1 MIMKKLL
8 EARIKFAQANVNKT
22 GKGVIDGNEYTFYTL
37 NDIIPT
43 KNNIFKELG
52 MVDIITYNNQEAK
65 LELFD
70 TDDLK
75 ESITFTS
82 PMPSDLRSVNPN
94 QMMAIGGC
102 QTYQRRY
109 LYVTALDISEPDHVE
124 NGNEAENSDDSS
136 EEKSEKTSKSAPKK
150 QTKKKS
156 TKATKEDT
164 PAKEEKPTAVKTEDN
179 SEDNS
184 KDKADKKA
192 SVLDIIEAEEETTVE
207 TTIPTVNSKPMPKEA
222 EVSAENIEKSFDKD
236 TDIDFMVENMSEE
249 YALNFTLEVGKNK
262 GKKMVD
268 IGPKGWEWY
277 SQKFTSDNRYNAVAK
292 VLLYINPTV

>member
-8 EARIKFAQANVNKT
+8 EARITFAQANVNKT

-82 PMPSDLRSVNPN
+82 PMPNDLRSVNLN

-124 NGNEAENSDDSS
+124 NGNEAEKSDDSS

-150 QTKKKS
+150 QTKEKS

-164 PAKEEKPTAVKTEDN
+164 PAKEEKPTAVKDKDN

-207 TTIPTVNSKPMPKEA
+207 TTIPTVSKPMPKEA

-236 TDIDFMVENMSEE
+236 TDIEFMVENMSEE

>member
-8 EARIKFAQANVNKT
+8 EARITFAQANVKKT

-82 PMPSDLRSVNPN
+82 PMPSDLRSVNLN

-124 NGNEAENSDDSS
+124 NGNEAEKSDDSS

>member
-1 MIMKKLL
+1 MKKLL

-136 EEKSEKTSKSAPKK
+136 EEKSGKTSKSAPKK

-207 TTIPTVNSKPMPKEA
+207 TTIPTVSKPMPKEA

-236 TDIDFMVENMSEE
+236 SNIDFMVENMSEE

-262 GKKMVD
+262 GKKMID

>member
-1 MIMKKLL
+1 MKKLL

-124 NGNEAENSDDSS
+124 NGNEAEKSDDSS
-136 EEKSEKTSKSAPKK
+136 EEKTEKTSKPAPKK
-150 QTKKKS
+150 QTKNKS

-164 PAKEEKPTAVKTEDN
+164 PAKEEKPTAVKI
-179 SEDNS
+179 EDNS

>member
-82 PMPSDLRSVNPN
+82 PMPNDLRSVNLN

-124 NGNEAENSDDSS
+124 NGREKAETEKSDNSS
-136 EEKSEKTSKSAPKK
+136 EEKTEKTSKPAPKK

-156 TKATKEDT
+156 TKATKEET
-164 PAKEEKPTAVKTEDN
+164 PEKEEKPTAVKT
-179 SEDNS
+179 EDNS

-207 TTIPTVNSKPMPKEA
+207 TTIPTVSKPMPKEA
-222 EVSAENIEKSFDKD
+222 EVSAENIEKSFNKD
-236 TDIDFMVENMSEE
+236 TDIEFMVKNMSEE

>member
-8 EARIKFAQANVNKT
+8 EARIKFAQANVKKT

-82 PMPSDLRSVNPN
+82 PMPNDLRSVNLN

-109 LYVTALDISEPDHVE
+109 LYVTALDISEPDHLE
-124 NGNEAENSDDSS
+124 NGREKAETEKSDNSS
-136 EEKSEKTSKSAPKK
+136 EEKTEKTSKPASKK

-164 PAKEEKPTAVKTEDN
+164 PEKEEKPTAVKT
-179 SEDNS
+179 EDNS

>member
-1 MIMKKLL
+1 MKKLL

-124 NGNEAENSDDSS
+124 NGNEAEKSDGHWRLL
-136 EEKSEKTSKSAPKK
+136 
-150 QTKKKS
+150 QT
-156 TKATKEDT
+156 
-164 PAKEEKPTAVKTEDN
+164 
-179 SEDNS
+179 
-184 KDKADKKA
+184 
-192 SVLDIIEAEEETTVE
+192 LC
-207 TTIPTVNSKPMPKEA
+207 
-222 EVSAENIEKSFDKD
+222 
-236 TDIDFMVENMSEE
+236 
-249 YALNFTLEVGKNK
+249 L
-262 GKKMVD
+262 
-268 IGPKGWEWY
+268 
-277 SQKFTSDNRYNAVAK
+277 
-292 VLLYINPTV
+292 

>member
-82 PMPSDLRSVNPN
+82 PMPNDLRSVNLN

-124 NGNEAENSDDSS
+124 NGREKAETEKSDNSS
-136 EEKSEKTSKSAPKK
+136 EEKTEKTSKPAPKK

-164 PAKEEKPTAVKTEDN
+164 PEKEEKPTAVKT
-179 SEDNS
+179 EDNS

-207 TTIPTVNSKPMPKEA
+207 TTIPTVSKPMPKEA

>member
-8 EARIKFAQANVNKT
+8 EARIKFAQANVKKT
-22 GKGVIDGNEYTFYTL
+22 GKGVIDDNEYTFYTL

-43 KNNIFKELG
+43 KNNIFKKLG
-52 MVDIITYNNQEAK
+52 MVDIITFNNQEAK

-82 PMPSDLRSVNPN
+82 PMPSDLRSVNSN

-124 NGNEAENSDDSS
+124 NGNEAEKLDDSS

-164 PAKEEKPTAVKTEDN
+164 PAKEEKPTAVKD
-179 SEDNS
+179 EDNS
-184 KDKADKKA
+184 KGKADKKA
-192 SVLDIIEAEEETTVE
+192 DILDIVEADDDTTVE
-207 TTIPTVNSKPMPKEA
+207 TTIPTASTSSKPKQKEA
-222 EVSAENIEKSFDKD
+222 EVPAENIEKSFDKD

-292 VLLYINPTV
+292 VLLYINHID

>member
-52 MVDIITYNNQEAK
+52 MVDIITYNSQEAK

-124 NGNEAENSDDSS
+124 NGNEAEKSDDSS

-150 QTKKKS
+150 QTKKES

-164 PAKEEKPTAVKTEDN
+164 PEKEEKPTAVKT
-179 SEDNS
+179 EDNS

-207 TTIPTVNSKPMPKEA
+207 TTIPTASTSSKPKQKEA
-222 EVSAENIEKSFDKD
+222 EVPAENIEKSFDKD

-292 VLLYINPTV
+292 VLLYINHID

>member
-82 PMPSDLRSVNPN
+82 PMPNDLRSVNLN

-124 NGNEAENSDDSS
+124 NGREKAETEKSDNSS
-136 EEKSEKTSKSAPKK
+136 EEKTEKTSKPAPKK
-150 QTKKKS
+150 QTKIKS
-156 TKATKEDT
+156 TKATKEET
-164 PAKEEKPTAVKTEDN
+164 PEKEEKPTAVKT
-179 SEDNS
+179 EDNS

-207 TTIPTVNSKPMPKEA
+207 TTIPTVSKPMPKEA
-222 EVSAENIEKSFDKD
+222 EVSAENIEKSFNKD
-236 TDIDFMVENMSEE
+236 TDIEFMVKNMSEE

>member
-124 NGNEAENSDDSS
+124 NGNEAEKSDDSS
-136 EEKSEKTSKSAPKK
+136 EEKTEKTSKPAPKK

-164 PAKEEKPTAVKTEDN
+164 PAKEEKPTAVKI
-179 SEDNS
+179 EDNS

>member
-136 EEKSEKTSKSAPKK
+136 EEKTEKTSKPASKK

-207 TTIPTVNSKPMPKEA
+207 TTIPTVSKPMPKEA
-222 EVSAENIEKSFDKD
+222 EVSAENIEKSFNKD
-236 TDIDFMVENMSEE
+236 TDIEFMVKNMSEE

>member
-124 NGNEAENSDDSS
+124 NGNEAEKSDDSS
-136 EEKSEKTSKSAPKK
+136 EEKTEKTSKPAPKK
-150 QTKKKS
+150 QTKNKS

-164 PAKEEKPTAVKTEDN
+164 PAKEEKPTAVKI
-179 SEDNS
+179 EDNS

>member
-82 PMPSDLRSVNPN
+82 PMPNDLRSVNLN

-124 NGNEAENSDDSS
+124 NGNEAEKSDDSS

-150 QTKKKS
+150 QTKEKS

-164 PAKEEKPTAVKTEDN
+164 PAKEEKPTAVKDKDN

-207 TTIPTVNSKPMPKEA
+207 TTIPTVSKPMPKEA

-236 TDIDFMVENMSEE
+236 TDIEFMVENMSEE

>member
-1 MIMKKLL
+1 MKKLL

-82 PMPSDLRSVNPN
+82 PMPNDLRSVNLN

-124 NGNEAENSDDSS
+124 NGREKAETEKSDNSS
-136 EEKSEKTSKSAPKK
+136 EEKTEKTSKPAPKK

-156 TKATKEDT
+156 TKATKEET
-164 PAKEEKPTAVKTEDN
+164 PEKEEKPTAVKT
-179 SEDNS
+179 EDNS

-207 TTIPTVNSKPMPKEA
+207 TTIPTVSKPMPKEA
-222 EVSAENIEKSFDKD
+222 EVSAENIEKSFNKD
-236 TDIDFMVENMSEE
+236 TDIEFMVKNMSEE

>member
-124 NGNEAENSDDSS
+124 NGNEAEKSDDSS
-136 EEKSEKTSKSAPKK
+136 EEKSEKNSKSAPKK
-150 QTKKKS
+150 QTKKES

-164 PAKEEKPTAVKTEDN
+164 PEKEEKPTAE
-179 SEDNS
+179 
-184 KDKADKKA
+184 KA

-207 TTIPTVNSKPMPKEA
+207 TTIPTASTSSKPKQKEA
-222 EVSAENIEKSFDKD
+222 EVPAENIEKSFDKD

-292 VLLYINPTV
+292 VLLYINPIV

>member
-1 MIMKKLL
+1 MKKLL

-82 PMPSDLRSVNPN
+82 PMPNDLRSVNLN

-124 NGNEAENSDDSS
+124 NGREKAETEKSDNSS
-136 EEKSEKTSKSAPKK
+136 EEKTEKTSKPAPKK
-150 QTKKKS
+150 QTKIKS
-156 TKATKEDT
+156 TKATKEET
-164 PAKEEKPTAVKTEDN
+164 PEKEEKPTAVKT
-179 SEDNS
+179 EDNS

-207 TTIPTVNSKPMPKEA
+207 TTIPTVSKPMPKEA
-222 EVSAENIEKSFDKD
+222 EVSAENIEKSFNKD
-236 TDIDFMVENMSEE
+236 TDIEFMVKNMSEE

>member
-82 PMPSDLRSVNPN
+82 PMPNDLRSVNLN

-124 NGNEAENSDDSS
+124 NGNEAEKSDDSS

-150 QTKKKS
+150 QTKEKS

-164 PAKEEKPTAVKTEDN
+164 PAKEEKPTAVKDKDN

-207 TTIPTVNSKPMPKEA
+207 TTIPTVSKPMPKEA

-236 TDIDFMVENMSEE
+236 TNIEFMVENMSEE

>member
-1 MIMKKLL
+1 MKKLL